1 MKNTDK
7 YERVIELG
15 RRRGFFWP
23 SYEIYGGVGGFLDFG
38 PAGVALK
45 RKIENK
51 WRDLFLKRHGFL
63 EIETPI
69 ITPEKVFRA
78 SGHVEHFKDPM
89 IECKICKRVFRADHL
104 LRDLGVK
111 NTESMT
117 LIELRNEFET
127 RGTGCPECGGQLLEP
142 RHMQTMFQTTIG
154 PYTEAIAYGRPEAA
168 QGIFVNFR
176 RLFEVARE
184 QFPIGVGQV
193 GHALRNEISPRQGP
207 VRLREFT
214 IMEFEFFFDPEEPQ
228 CPLLKDIQDVQ
239 IMVIPIQSRKEKSEE
254 PLQMSLRD
262 AVDRKVILIEWM
274 AYFMGLS
281 QQFIRELGIPQDKQ
295 RFLEKLPSERA
306 HYSAQTFDQEI
317 YLDRWGWTEISGH
330 AYRTSYDLSMHMDQS
345 GVDNRVFRPYPSPV
359 EVEEKRLV
367 PDVDAIRKTFGDDFP
382 KVMELVGAADQ
393 RLLENALTEKGSY
406 EIGGFTITQN
416 HVKAKTLKRKETG
429 KRIVP
434 HVVEPSF
441 GADRLVYSAM
451 EYAYSIK
458 EDRVVL
464 GLPKDIAP
472 FQVVVLPL
480 LTKSDLIE
488 KANRIYRMLLEA
500 KIDTYYDEVGSIGR
514 RYARADEIGV
524 PLAATVDHQTL
535 TDGTLTVRHRDTWKQ
550 VRIGQT
556 DLISHTRHFFD
567 LK

>member
-7 YERVIELG
+7 YEKVIELG

-23 SYEIYGGVGGFLDFG
+23 SYEIYGGAGGFLDFG

-51 WRDLFLKRHGFL
+51 WRDFFLKRHGFL

-117 LIELRNEFET
+117 LTELRNEFET
-127 RGTGCPECGGQLLEP
+127 RGTVCPECGGQLLEP

-207 VRLREFT
+207 IRLREFT

-228 CPLLKDIQDVQ
+228 CPLLKDVQDVEVR
-239 IMVIPIQSRKEKSEE
+239 VIPIQSRKEKSEE

-262 AVDRKVILIEWM
+262 AVDRKVILVEWM

-281 QQFIRELGIPQDKQ
+281 QQFIGELGIPQDKQ

-330 AYRTSYDLSMHMDQS
+330 AYRTSYDLSRHMDQS
-345 GVDNRVFRPYPSPV
+345 GVDNRVFRPYPRPV

-382 KVMELVGAADQ
+382 KVMELVGTVDQ
-393 RLLENALTEKGSY
+393 GLLEDALTKKGSY
-406 EIGGFTITQN
+406 EIDGFTITQN

-480 LTKSDLIE
+480 LKKSDLVE
-488 KANRIYRMLLEA
+488 KANKIYRMLLEA
-500 KIDTYYDEVGSIGR
+500 KIDTYCDEVGSIGR

-524 PLAATVDHQTL
+524 PLAVTVDYETL

-556 DLISHTRHFFD
+556 NLISHTRDFFD
-567 LK
+567 SK

>member
-7 YERVIELG
+7 YEKVIELG

-23 SYEIYGGVGGFLDFG
+23 SYEIYGGAGGFLDFG

-117 LIELRNEFET
+117 LTELRNEFET
-127 RGTGCPECGGQLLEP
+127 RGTVCPECGGQLLEL

-228 CPLLKDIQDVQ
+228 CPLLKDVQDVEVR
-239 IMVIPIQSRKEKSEE
+239 VIPIQSRKEKSEE

-262 AVDRKVILIEWM
+262 AVDRKVILVEWM

-281 QQFIRELGIPQDKQ
+281 QQFIGELGIPQDKQ

-330 AYRTSYDLSMHMDQS
+330 AYRTSYDLSRHMDQS
-345 GVDNRVFRPYPSPV
+345 GVDNRVFRPYPRPV

-382 KVMELVGAADQ
+382 KVMELVGTVDQ
-393 RLLENALTEKGSY
+393 GLLEDALTKKGSY
-406 EIGGFTITQN
+406 EIDGFTITQN

-488 KANRIYRMLLEA
+488 KANKIYRMFLEA
-500 KIDTYYDEVGSIGR
+500 KIDTYCDEVGSIGR

-524 PLAATVDHQTL
+524 PLAVTVDYETL

-556 DLISHTRHFFD
+556 NLISHTRDFFD
-567 LK
+567 SK

>member
-7 YERVIELG
+7 YEKVIELG

-23 SYEIYGGVGGFLDFG
+23 SYEIYGGAGGFLDFG

-51 WRDLFLKRHGFL
+51 WRDFFLKRHGFL

-69 ITPEKVFRA
+69 ITPEKIFRA

-117 LIELRNEFET
+117 LTELRNEFET
-127 RGTGCPECGGQLLEP
+127 RGTVCPECGGQLLEP

-207 VRLREFT
+207 IRLREFT

-228 CPLLKDIQDVQ
+228 CPLLKDVQDVEVR
-239 IMVIPIQSRKEKSEE
+239 VIPIQSRKEKSEE

-262 AVDRKVILIEWM
+262 AVDRKVILVEWM

-281 QQFIRELGIPQDKQ
+281 QQFIGELGIPQDKQ

-330 AYRTSYDLSMHMDQS
+330 AYRTSYDLSRHMDQS
-345 GVDNRVFRPYPSPV
+345 GVDNRVFRPYPRPV

-382 KVMELVGAADQ
+382 KVMELVGTVDQ
-393 RLLENALTEKGSY
+393 GLLEDALTKKGSY
-406 EIGGFTITQN
+406 EIDGFTITQN

-480 LTKSDLIE
+480 LKKSDLVE
-488 KANRIYRMLLEA
+488 KANKIYRMLLEA
-500 KIDTYYDEVGSIGR
+500 KIDTYCDEVGSIGR

-524 PLAATVDHQTL
+524 PLAVTVDYETL

-556 DLISHTRHFFD
+556 NLISHTWDFFD
-567 LK
+567 SK

>member
-7 YERVIELG
+7 YEKVIELG

-23 SYEIYGGVGGFLDFG
+23 SYEIYGGAGGFLDFG

-51 WRDLFLKRHGFL
+51 WRDFFLKRHGFL

-69 ITPEKVFRA
+69 ITPEKIFRA

-117 LIELRNEFET
+117 LTELRNEFET
-127 RGTGCPECGGQLLEP
+127 RGTVCPECGGQLLEP

-207 VRLREFT
+207 IRLREFT

-228 CPLLKDIQDVQ
+228 CPLLKDVQDVEVR
-239 IMVIPIQSRKEKSEE
+239 VIPIQSRKEKSEE

-262 AVDRKVILIEWM
+262 AVDRKVILVEWM

-281 QQFIRELGIPQDKQ
+281 QQFIGELGIPQDKQ

-330 AYRTSYDLSMHMDQS
+330 AYRTSYDLSRHMDQS
-345 GVDNRVFRPYPSPV
+345 GVDNRVFRPYPRPV

-382 KVMELVGAADQ
+382 KVMELVGTVDQ
-393 RLLENALTEKGSY
+393 GLLEDALTKKGSY
-406 EIGGFTITQN
+406 EIDGFTITQN

-480 LTKSDLIE
+480 LKKSDLVE
-488 KANRIYRMLLEA
+488 KANKIYRMLLEA
-500 KIDTYYDEVGSIGR
+500 KIDTYCDEVGSIGR

-524 PLAATVDHQTL
+524 PLAVTVDYETL

-556 DLISHTRHFFD
+556 NLISHTRDFFD
-567 LK
+567 SK